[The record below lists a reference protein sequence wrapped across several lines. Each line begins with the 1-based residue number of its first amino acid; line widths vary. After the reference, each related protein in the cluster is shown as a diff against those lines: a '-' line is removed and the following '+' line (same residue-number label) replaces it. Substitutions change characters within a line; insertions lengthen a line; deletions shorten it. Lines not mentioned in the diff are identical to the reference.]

1 MKVVK
6 AKCNLSLPFF
16 ILEHTNSG
24 NVDTEKTL
32 SQLNEWIKEIM
43 SDMFT
48 NTHNEITASNA
59 EEGKF
64 IENITCEGETKIDAF
79 YNLVTYLWARSGE
92 SVDKVTTQED
102 KFRVANQG
110 LCSLTWGDLEFD
122 SEDKIPDLIDL
133 RN

>member
-32 SQLNEWIKEIM
+32 SQFNKWIKELM

-48 NTHNEITASNA
+48 DTHNEITVSNA

-64 IENITCEGETKIDAF
+64 VENITCEGDTKIDAF
-79 YNLVTYLWARSGE
+79 YNLVVYLWSRSGE
-92 SVDKVTTQED
+92 LVYEVTTQED
-102 KFRVANQG
+102 KLRVANQG
-110 LCSLTWGDLEFD
+110 LQSLTWGELEID

>member
-6 AKCNLSLPFF
+6 AKCNLSLHLLK
-16 ILEHTNSG
+16 LEYTKSG
-24 NVDTEKTL
+24 DVDTEKTL
-32 SQLNEWIKEIM
+32 SRLNKWFKEIM

-48 NTHNEITASNA
+48 DTHNEITVSNA

-64 IENITCEGETKIDAF
+64 VENITCEGETKIDAF

-110 LCSLTWGDLEFD
+110 LSSLTLGDLEFD

>member
-16 ILEHTNSG
+16 ILEYTKSG
-24 NVDTEKTL
+24 DVDTEKTL
-32 SQLNEWIKEIM
+32 SQLNKWIKELM

-48 NTHNEITASNA
+48 DTHNEITVNNA

-64 IENITCEGETKIDAF
+64 VEHITCEGDTKIDAF
-79 YNLVTYLWARSGE
+79 YNLVVYLWSRSGE

-102 KFRVANQG
+102 KLRVASQG
-110 LCSLTWGDLEFD
+110 LSSLTWGDLEID

>member
-1 MKVVK
+1 MKVIK

-16 ILEHTNSG
+16 ILEYTKSG
-24 NVDTEKTL
+24 DVDTEKTL
-32 SQLNEWIKEIM
+32 SQLNKWFKEIM

-48 NTHNEITASNA
+48 DTHNEITVSNA

-64 IENITCEGETKIDAF
+64 VENITCEGDTKIDAF
-79 YNLVTYLWARSGE
+79 YNLVVYLWSRSGE

-102 KFRVANQG
+102 KLRVASQG
-110 LCSLTWGDLEFD
+110 LSSLTWGDLEID

>member
-6 AKCNLSLPFF
+6 AKCNLSLHLLK
-16 ILEHTNSG
+16 LEYTKSG
-24 NVDTEKTL
+24 DVDTEKTL
-32 SQLNEWIKEIM
+32 SRLNKWFKEIM

-48 NTHNEITASNA
+48 DTQNVITVSNA

-64 IENITCEGETKIDAF
+64 VENITCEGDTKIDAF

-110 LCSLTWGDLEFD
+110 LCSLTLGDLEID
-122 SEDKIPDLIDL
+122 SEDKIPDLVDL
-133 RN
+133 RH